1 VSTTTKAKPTA
12 YESKWQEIVATASY
26 GEPVIVRGYTRM
38 SVVKGINDAKRMLA
52 AEGRRSCENGLSTK
66 VLDDG
71 AIRISPKSWQFR
83 TPTPEQRQAIEAF
96 AASDMPELFVGGLAG
111 MDVDAILQEIASAT
125 GVHLRTEYAFH
136 HLPDGVVD
144 RACWILKGGE

>member
-1 VSTTTKAKPTA
+1 MSTATKAKPTA

-71 AIRISPKSWQFR
+71 AIRISPKLWQFR
-83 TPTPEQRQAIEAF
+83 TLTDEQKQALIHF
-96 AASDMPELFVGGLAG
+96 AASGMTELFLPSLAP
-111 MDVDAILQEIASAT
+111 MDVEATLQELSSCY
-125 GVHLRTEYAFH
+125 GVELRAEYAVH
-136 HLPDGVVD
+136 HLPGGVTD
-144 RACWILKGGE
+144 RACWVLKGGV